1 MKVELSTL
9 QEFPCVRY
17 RAPKEDVSTTTK
29 FDMVPKWLATAVW
42 DIVSKYKSTIPEFP
56 QKETC
61 ELLIVDRPIDQVLK
75 HTLNAKT
82 LIHYN
87 KELQFI
93 HYSLQQFHM
102 NAKIAPVIHEWTY
115 DAMCHDLLEMDGNK
129 YIYEVIVISY

>member
-1 MKVELSTL
+1 MLTLDFLHLRLSPILISNKATRSLALLHYFMNKQPYYSPFLLNMKADLSTL

-17 RAPKEDVSTTTK
+17 RAPKGDASATTK

-75 HTLNAKT
+75 HNL
-82 LIHYN
+82 L
-87 KELQFI
+87 FI
-93 HYSLQQFHM
+93 LKVQ
-102 NAKIAPVIHEWTY
+102 
-115 DAMCHDLLEMDGNK
+115 
-129 YIYEVIVISY
+129 